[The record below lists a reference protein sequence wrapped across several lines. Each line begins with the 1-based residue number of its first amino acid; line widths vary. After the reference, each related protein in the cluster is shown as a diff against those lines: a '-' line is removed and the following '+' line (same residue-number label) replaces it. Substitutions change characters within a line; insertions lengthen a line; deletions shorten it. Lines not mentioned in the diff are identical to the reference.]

1 MSSNIDTL
9 TPEEIAKAYIRPSL
23 TKVEVPRVLEE
34 PVSQH
39 VAFIEEDIYQ
49 YLEQR
54 KMLSF
59 FKTFIQYSV
68 NNYNSS
74 IIKYSPSK
82 IKTVMVNMDLDLQ
95 YKVREIANKHFGG
108 NISVTIGALTRF
120 GYDRYIAIA
129 KLAIE
134 SFIAESKNT
143 PVISSVSTETVI
155 QKVPQSVPEVR
166 MRVKKVAPKRK
177 TTQVGWTVDPEI
189 PSDVNEYN
197 KLDEFYNIERLK
209 NYREL
214 LNLQRQ
220 EVALRMGRHRD
231 YVRRIEQT
239 DLSDRRESSLH
250 GRLSMAIIYAE
261 HAQKIGVILDWLNGV
276 PPQRKGKES
285 VQ

>member
-1 MSSNIDTL
+1 
-9 TPEEIAKAYIRPSL
+9 
-23 TKVEVPRVLEE
+23 
-34 PVSQH
+34 
-39 VAFIEEDIYQ
+39 YQ